1 MISKQ
6 KATHSSDQAGQNEI
20 TGTNSQNKAPNVTR
34 RTRKSHRLFILPL
47 LLVLCTLFY
56 YFGEL
61 VDWATWNA
69 LRNTFFYGI
78 HDIHRLLFLAPIIY
92 AGYFGRVKG
101 AIIVTLVTFVIFLPR
116 AFFIS
121 PFPDPLLRMVL
132 FTIIAGAIGIL
143 TGIISNES
151 EKSRQL
157 ESFIRN
163 DKKKLLNI
171 IGSMADGVLIIGPDY
186 NIRFMN
192 TVMMSDFGDGINLPC
207 YKHIYNLDGPCDQCI
222 MRDVIDK
229 KQIRKREYRSLNK
242 IYDVVSA
249 PYIDID
255 NMACL
260 LSIFRKVNQ
269 T

>member
-6 KATHSSDQAGQNEI
+6 KEIHSSDQAGQNEI
-20 TGTNSQNKAPNVTR
+20 TKTDSENKVLNATKKIR
-34 RTRKSHRLFILPL
+34 YSHRLFILPL
-47 LLVLCTLFY
+47 LLTLCTLFY

-61 VDWATWNA
+61 IDWAAWNA

-78 HDIHRLLFLAPIIY
+78 HDIHRLLFLVPIIY
-92 AGYFGRVKG
+92 AGYVGKVKG

-121 PFPDPLLRMVL
+121 PFPDPLLRMMI

-151 EKSRQL
+151 AKLRQL
-157 ESFIRN
+157 ESLIRN
-163 DKKKLLNI
+163 DKKKLINI
-171 IGSMADGVLIIGPDY
+171 IDSMADGVLIIGPDY

-192 TVMMSDFGDGINLPC
+192 IVMMNDFGDGVNLPC
-207 YKHIYNLDGPCDQCI
+207 YKHIYNFDDPCKQCI
-222 MRDVIDK
+222 MRNVIDE
-229 KQIRKREYRSLNK
+229 KQIMKKEYKLLDK
-242 IYDVVSA
+242 TYDVVSA

-255 NMACL
+255 NVTCQ
-260 LSIFRKVNQ
+260 LSIFRKVN
-269 T
+269 